1 MGAPEFDPTD
11 LIKENMLTLV
21 GRGQSTGYNKPYQQR
36 LDRHRRPFGN
46 RVSSAALHPP
56 GPRNKITPSS
66 LQQNNPQ
73 KARTQMDHRIN
84 EYASP
89 PYTRR
94 RTANHTDIHG
104 EGNIAERKDNSP
116 VLQWRAKS
124 PVVAHEVTPPSSPFQ
139 PPRRSVGRNLESGD
153 FPPAIELPSREE
165 VMEEL
170 REATLQYISCTDPM
184 ESAARK
190 QRVLQSEMNGDVEE
204 AATCI
209 LQSSAT
215 AALAR
220 TETLQVS
227 ELPIHSNQENLQTE
241 TSTLPTRKRRRPLTA
256 KGRRT
261 TVRASPK
268 TYSGTSSRAGTR
280 QTTQQAA
287 SSASATTPP

>member
-1 MGAPEFDPTD
+1 
-11 LIKENMLTLV
+11 
-21 GRGQSTGYNKPYQQR
+21 
-36 LDRHRRPFGN
+36 
-46 RVSSAALHPP
+46 
-56 GPRNKITPSS
+56 
-66 LQQNNPQ
+66 
-73 KARTQMDHRIN
+73 MDHRNN
-84 EYASP
+84 EVTSP

-94 RTANHTDIHG
+94 RTTYHTDRHG

-165 VMEEL
+165 VLEEL
-170 REATLQYISCTDPM
+170 RETTLQYISCPDPM

-190 QRVLQSEMNGDVEE
+190 QRVLQSEMNRDVEE
-204 AATCI
+204 AATRI
-209 LQSSAT
+209 LQAS

-227 ELPIHSNQENLQTE
+227 ELQIHSNQENLQAE
-241 TSTLPTRKRRRPLTA
+241 TSTVPIRKRGRPPTS

-268 TYSGTSSRAGTR
+268 TFSGTSSRAGTR
-280 QTTQQAA
+280 QTTQHAA
-287 SSASATTPP
+287 SSASATALP